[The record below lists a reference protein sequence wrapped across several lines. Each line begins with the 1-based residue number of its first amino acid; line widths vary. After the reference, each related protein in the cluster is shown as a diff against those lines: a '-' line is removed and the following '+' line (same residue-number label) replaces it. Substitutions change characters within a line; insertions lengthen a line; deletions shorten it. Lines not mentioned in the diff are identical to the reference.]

1 MRVRRKRVP
10 RHAIAAVAPP
20 PRDRA
25 RDEDADLYAFW
36 LQSLGLLA
44 LRADGFDFENSWLAV
59 EKNHFRHLPTD
70 SCFNTYFAKNAFL
83 F

>member
-25 RDEDADLYAFW
+25 RDEDADLHAFW

-59 EKNHFRHLPTD
+59 DIGAGRSLRVEHYCFR
-70 SCFNTYFAKNAFL
+70 FGN
-83 F
+83 